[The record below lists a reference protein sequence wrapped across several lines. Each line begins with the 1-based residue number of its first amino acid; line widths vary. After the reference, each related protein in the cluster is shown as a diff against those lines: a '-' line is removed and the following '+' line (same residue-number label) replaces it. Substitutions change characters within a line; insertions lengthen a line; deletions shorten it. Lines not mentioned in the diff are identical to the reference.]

1 MNAPSPHADT
11 PASLGG
17 LPQFIRYT
25 STYPDPSALVSALR
39 SGPLARRGMLAG
51 FLWALVDG
59 THLVSIGN
67 VGWSREMIDRY
78 SVIPLELDLP
88 VVRCVIDNEA
98 SIDPAV
104 PFGRTYLSAI
114 DDHFLGEQFESLGA
128 VSTVSVPLRHAGIV
142 VGALGLVTA
151 REWEAG
157 DESRALLDALS
168 SLLGMWATHPRSAAL
183 DSPAPIGPREW
194 SLAFTP
200 RQKQVLRLAGEGL
213 SNTEI
218 AQRLM
223 VSTSSVK
230 QDLQQAM
237 RALRTHSRQGA
248 YDRAKGLG
256 LLS

>member
-1 MNAPSPHADT
+1 MSAPTSATDST
-11 PASLGG
+11 ASLGG

-25 STYPDPSALVSALR
+25 STYPEPSALITALR
-39 SGPLARRGMLAG
+39 SGPLARRSMLAG

-59 THLVSIGN
+59 THLVSIGH

-78 SVIPLELDLP
+78 SIIPLELDLP
-88 VVRCVIDNEA
+88 VVRCVVGDVATIDLT
-98 SIDPAV
+98 V

-114 DDHFLGEQFESLGA
+114 DDHFLGQQFESLGA
-128 VSTVSVPLRHAGIV
+128 VSIVNIPLRHAGIV

-151 REWEAG
+151 REWES
-157 DESRALLDALS
+157 DVESERLLDALS
-168 SLLGMWATHPRSAAL
+168 SLLGLWATHPRSSAL
-183 DSPAPIGPREW
+183 DSSTPIGPREW

-200 RQKQVLRLAGEGL
+200 RQKDVLRLAGEGL
-213 SNTEI
+213 SNTDI
-218 AQRLM
+218 AQRLL

-248 YDRAKGLG
+248 FDRARDLG